1 MVQTSKQYY
10 LDLIDG
16 KVRSN
21 MQYELPEEVAT
32 DKTYG
37 ITGGERIDYLTP
49 TDGGATDNTKVITLP
64 TVVDQL
70 PPATIPPAQ
79 LPPAPVEKPK
89 TSLLLPLLVA
99 GAFLLT

>member
-37 ITGGERIDYLTP
+37 ITGGERID
-49 TDGGATDNTKVITLP
+49 
-64 TVVDQL
+64 
-70 PPATIPPAQ
+70 
-79 LPPAPVEKPK
+79 
-89 TSLLLPLLVA
+89 
-99 GAFLLT
+99 